1 MSEETKQCPYCA
13 ETIKAQAIVCRYC
26 GRDLNVS
33 PEVEPEV
40 EKEVA
45 VDQEATPEGGKP
57 VIGFIG
63 LILLVIGGGV
73 CAFSGGNTFGIVMAL
88 AGAAV
93 LGFALVTG
101 NVKLFG

>member
-13 ETIKAQAIVCRYC
+13 ETIKAQAVVCRYC

-33 PEVEPEV
+33 PEI
-40 EKEVA
+40 EKEA
-45 VDQEATPEGGKP
+45 PVDQEAPSKGGKP

-63 LILLVIGGGV
+63 LIFLVIGGGV